1 MATFHGTFEE
11 RDVYFLVMNNDFHTY
26 EWKDGDLLKV
36 QKNNNGTIRFYHV
49 EPIVRHIEA
58 RQLDRD
64 A

>member
-11 RDVYFLVMNNDFHTY
+11 KGVISLVMDNDFYTY

-36 QKNNNGTIRFYHV
+36 QINNNGTICFYHV

-58 RQLDRD
+58 
-64 A
+64 

>member
-11 RDVYFLVMNNDFHTY
+11 KGVISLIMNSDFYTY

-36 QKNNNGTIRFYHV
+36 QKNDNGTISFCHV